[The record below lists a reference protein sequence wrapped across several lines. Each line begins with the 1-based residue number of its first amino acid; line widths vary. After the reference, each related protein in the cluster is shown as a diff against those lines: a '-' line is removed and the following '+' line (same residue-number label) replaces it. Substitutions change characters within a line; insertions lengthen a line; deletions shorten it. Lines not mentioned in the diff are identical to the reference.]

1 MSARNRWARL
11 GLGLRAGLAVLLCV
25 GAAVLAVDLSD
36 WRYVRFDLTA
46 AESNTLD
53 PAVADVLDKLPEPVV
68 VDVFLRSL
76 DYPYDAVFQ
85 QAKARLLG
93 WLALLQQARRA
104 QFEVRLHDPKDF
116 ETIKE
121 RQRALG
127 TEGSNKLVVSC
138 GERRDELELF
148 GELCTIDWG
157 NPSDERL
164 LRYLLQQGIAGVVE
178 RGWKPGL
185 PFRAAELRAFHGEEL
200 LTEALLKVS
209 SGRAPKIYFGK
220 GHGEPALDGGAPGDF
235 SRLKGALERDGF
247 ELAEWDPLRAPGVP
261 ADCDVL
267 ALIGAHQPYQ
277 ERTRAAIR
285 SYAEAGGRVL
295 AAPDLSELN
304 EGRAGGIVDLLKESP
319 FGIVTRPGIVCQPFV
334 DYTGQRVDGS
344 EDCAWLLI
352 DERGLQPTHPL
363 TEPLRQRGRRV
374 KFTFSA
380 SFESAGLQADSAL
393 ALPLISSPSDAWR
406 DLAPYDFRHDPAKGE
421 KRERHTLVTAKE
433 LRALKAEDGSVKRG
447 RLVAVASAFFFDN
460 ESIDVNR
467 DFVLNACNWLAER
480 EFLLRVSP
488 QKKSESFLDFQRSR
502 ARPILTYSL
511 LLGLPGVCA
520 AIGLA
525 IFLRRRS

>member
-11 GLGLRAGLAVLLCV
+11 ALGLRAGLAALLSV
-25 GAAVLAVDLSD
+25 GAAVLAVDLAD
-36 WRYVRFDLTA
+36 WRYVRIDLTA
-46 AESNTLD
+46 AHSNTLD

-68 VDVFLRSL
+68 VDVFLRPL
-76 DYPYDAVFQ
+76 AYPYDAVFQ
-85 QAKARLLG
+85 QAKARLLD

-116 ETIKE
+116 EAIQE

-138 GERRDELELF
+138 GARRDEIELF

-164 LRYLLQQGIAGVVE
+164 LRYLLEQGIAGVVE
-178 RGWKPGL
+178 RGWQRGL

-209 SGRAPKIYFGK
+209 SGRAPKICFVK
-220 GHGEPALDGGAPGDF
+220 GHGEPALDGGEPTDL
-235 SRLKGALERDGF
+235 SRFKGTLERDGF
-247 ELAEWDPLRAPGVP
+247 EVVEWDPLQAPGVP
-261 ADCDVL
+261 DCDVL
-267 ALIGAHQPYQ
+267 ALIGARQPYQ
-277 ERTRAAIR
+277 ERTRAAIK

-304 EGRAGGIVDLLKESP
+304 EERAGGIVDLLKESP
-319 FGIVTRPGIVCQPFV
+319 FGIVTRPGIVCQAFV

-363 TEPLRQRGRRV
+363 TEPLRKRGRRV

-380 SFESAGLQADSAL
+380 SFESAGLQGDSSVV
-393 ALPLISSPSDAWR
+393 LPLISSPSDSWR
-406 DLAPYDFRHDPAKGE
+406 DLVPYDFRHNPAKGE
-421 KRERHTLVTAKE
+421 KRDRHTLVTAKQ
-433 LRALKAEDGSVKRG
+433 LRAPKAEDGSVKQFRM
-447 RLVAVASAFFFDN
+447 VAVASAFFFDN

-467 DFVLNACNWLAER
+467 DFALNACNWLAER
-480 EFLLRVSP
+480 EYLLRVSP
-488 QKKSESFLDFQRSR
+488 RKKSESFLDFQRSR
-502 ARPILTYSL
+502 ARPILSYSL
-511 LLGLPGVCA
+511 WLGLPGLCA
-520 AIGLA
+520 AVGLA